1 MTTPSEIDL
10 NQACEAFAIANTPL
24 FLVRKL
30 QADPAVHAARD
41 RFSGQQLFDILL
53 EALRDEP
60 KSIIDSVRPY
70 ALLVAL
76 SLQGDIEHLRAAS
89 QVSAKGWDWF
99 EYIAAFLVET
109 FSPIT
114 TEIIRVPGELE
125 APSISYASE
134 APVQH
139 IELVPR

>member
-1 MTTPSEIDL
+1 MNTISEIDL
-10 NQACEAFAIANTPL
+10 TQACEAFAIANTPL

-30 QADPAVHAARD
+30 QADPAVHATSQ
-41 RFSGQQLFDILL
+41 RFSGQQLLDG
-53 EALRDEP
+53 LREVLREEP
-60 KSIIDSVRPY
+60 KGIIDSVRPY

-89 QVSAKGWDWF
+89 QISAKGWDWF

-134 APVQH
+134 AQVLH